1 MAWGNFWV
9 PLLRLLLLMKQSH
22 TDSDQFMDV
31 ELVDCDL
38 DPYVKGITDLKD
50 LKENDYGKIEVRIY
64 IEIYTHK
71 PFILELHILIITE
84 L

>member
-31 ELVDCDL
+31 EMEDCNL
-38 DPYVKGITDLKD
+38 ETYVKSITDLKD

-64 IEIYTHK
+64 IEIYIYIYHS
-71 PFILELHILIITE
+71 FGNDIY
-84 L
+84 